1 MRKALFLSATLLL
14 LTGCFETDF
23 KFKTTVKPN
32 GSVIRETKID
42 GRGANRFAA
51 PWGKGWEVKTF
62 VTRGGQSILEDTY
75 YHVQA
80 IGRFRNASEIGS
92 DYQFN
97 SEKQDRKSTRL
108 NSSHSSISYSLLF
121 FLMIRRPP
129 RSPLFPYTTLFRSLL
144 SRSGDRPFQE
154 RFRNRKRLSVQQR
167 KARSEE
173 HTSELQSQFHLVFP
187 LVFFND
193 TATTEISPLSLH
205 DALPISIITFRR
217 SAVSGTLQK

>member
-51 PWGKGWEVKTF
+51 PSGKGWEVKTF

-97 SEKQDRKSTRL
+97 SEKQFQYISDEERKNFIQLGIVEPFSE
-108 NSSHSSISYSLLF
+108 NIYSKNF
-121 FLMIRRPP
+121 VQVTKHRGIFK
-129 RSPLFPYTTLFRSLL
+129 SVFDYQEV
-144 SRSGDRPFQE
+144 FQ
-154 RFRNRKRLSVQQR
+154 NR
-167 KARSEE
+167 
-173 HTSELQSQFHLVFP
+173 
-187 LVFFND
+187 
-193 TATTEISPLSLH
+193 
-205 DALPISIITFRR
+205 
-217 SAVSGTLQK
+217 